1 MGVNA
6 GNTSPDYEN
15 ITFVGFGKQYLIGS
29 F

>member
-15 ITFVGFGKQYLIGS
+15 IKFVRFGKQYLIGS

>member
-15 ITFVGFGKQYLIGS
+15 IKFVGFGKQYLIGS
-29 F
+29 S